1 MEYDNFLSPE
11 AIEEIKK
18 KDDPEFVNKIL
29 INAIRHR
36 DIWQNDKLVVR
47 KKYDQFDTGAEQ
59 S

>member
-36 DIWQNDKLVVR
+36 DIW
-47 KKYDQFDTGAEQ
+47 
-59 S
+59 